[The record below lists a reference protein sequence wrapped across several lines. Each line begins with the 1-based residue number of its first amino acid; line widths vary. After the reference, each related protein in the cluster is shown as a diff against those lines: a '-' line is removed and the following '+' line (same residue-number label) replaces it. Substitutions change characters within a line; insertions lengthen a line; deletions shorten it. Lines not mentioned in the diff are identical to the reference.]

1 MRGLLPYA
9 ALTALGCVLTTTAEK
24 AQQNPVP
31 PNTHRASPSTT
42 FNDSE
47 NGVSFRY
54 PSSWKLSK
62 EAFFYMRPSISADRT
77 PQAIVTFDPEGTL
90 YETTVFD
97 GLEFVYVV
105 VPHSSPEACAKLIT
119 ANTTLDAKPD
129 RTVIVNKSHFYVFQ
143 TWRSECVTTRT
154 VRFIKPSEMEDAIY
168 LKLTFIP
175 SAKNTADD
183 RRALSDPE
191 ATTLE
196 RQLDSVLQSTKITE
210 AK

>member
-1 MRGLLPYA
+1 
-9 ALTALGCVLTTTAEK
+9 
-24 AQQNPVP
+24 
-31 PNTHRASPSTT
+31 
-42 FNDSE
+42 
-47 NGVSFRY
+47 
-54 PSSWKLSK
+54 
-62 EAFFYMRPSISADRT
+62 MRPSISADRT

-129 RTVIVNKSHFYVFQ
+129 RTVIVNKIPFLRLSDVEVGMCHHKDGKIYQVFRNGRCYLFETDFY
-143 TWRSECVTTRT
+143 
-154 VRFIKPSEMEDAIY
+154 
-168 LKLTFIP
+168 TFCE
-175 SAKNTADD
+175 NTADD

-196 RQLDSVLQSTKITE
+196 RQLDSVLQSIKITE